1 MKRLVIAIVLVVAS
15 AFCANA
21 QEPAPA
27 ATRGK
32 LSTTFHFIGRHVKE
46 SFTDC
51 KTDKLWCFYVVGSS
65 LIDAADTG
73 TTIVAMHRGGFGE
86 TSPFFG
92 SHPSTFRLV
101 SESAAITV
109 TRLTVFHIARERY
122 SNLCNREADDP
133 NSMYS
138 RIAAKRGISPDPHR
152 CTLAMDLVG
161 WTPVPY
167 QVAAVVSNIK
177 LLKAN

>member
-1 MKRLVIAIVLVVAS
+1 MKRILVVAALCAAFPFS
-15 AFCANA
+15 ALA
-21 QEPAPA
+21 QEPLPA
-27 ATRGK
+27 ARGK

-46 SFTDC
+46 SFADC

-73 TTIVAMHRGGFGE
+73 STIVGMHRGFRE
-86 TSPFFG
+86 TSPFYG
-92 SHPSTFRLV
+92 SDPSTFRLV
-101 SESAAITV
+101 SESAGISVA
-109 TRLTVFHIARERY
+109 RLTVMHIARERY
-122 SNLCNREADDP
+122 SKLCNRDAADP

-161 WTPVPY
+161 WTPEPY
-167 QVAAVVSNIK
+167 HVAVVVHNIK